1 MQVSSG
7 LPHMLSS
14 NQRGRG
20 QEPVIV
26 LGSMRFAVTVNIG
39 LLPKVVLAA
48 NSRENDRYLPRKVNL
63 PEALPSAHNRSSRPR

>member
-1 MQVSSG
+1 MSSG

-26 LGSMRFAVTVNIG
+26 LGSITFAVTVNIG
-39 LLPKVVLAA
+39 SLPKVVLAIVA
-48 NSRENDRYLPRKVNL
+48 RMIGIRPEKSTCQNRFRLPIIQTHAPV
-63 PEALPSAHNRSSRPR
+63 A